1 MYGKHARP
9 NLKNFRNWSAAR
21 YPFSKIPKR
30 CYTVLH
36 TPPYYPGFTVLSLC
50 CNGFPASFTLLQ
62 WFSCF
67 FTLSQWFSCF
77 FHSVAMVFLL
87 LSLCHNSIP
96 AFFTLSQ
103 WFSCF
108 FHSVTMVF
116 LLFSLCR
123 NGFPASFTLSQWF
136 SCFFHSVAM
145 VFMLLSLCHNG
156 FSCCLLYTTVYLNTN
171 KCHIQ
176 SSAMHFVCIEVPA
189 EWGFWLLSFLL
200 IKKIW

>member
-1 MYGKHARP
+1 MK
-9 NLKNFRNWSAAR
+9 KNFAACTASMLGQTWRILGTEITKYTWSAAR

-87 LSLCHNSIP
+87 LSLC
-96 AFFTLSQ
+96 
-103 WFSCF
+103 
-108 FHSVTMVF
+108 
-116 LLFSLCR
+116 R
-123 NGFPASFTLSQWF
+123 NGFHASFTLSQWF
-136 SCFFHSVAM
+136 FLLLTVHYSIFKHKQMSHTIVCNAFCLYWSTSWMRSLTIEFFTDKENM
-145 VFMLLSLCHNG
+145 IIMLLTTFYKKYKPINYK
-156 FSCCLLYTTVYLNTN
+156 FIDLLWQKKLRKFLFN
-171 KCHIQ
+171 
-176 SSAMHFVCIEVPA
+176 FVN
-189 EWGFWLLSFLL
+189 
-200 IKKIW
+200 

>member
-1 MYGKHARP
+1 MYSKHARP
-9 NLKNFRNWSAAR
+9 NMKNFRNWNHKI
-21 YPFSKIPKR
+21 YLIGSKVPVFENPQK
-30 CYTVLH
+30 VLYSI
-36 TPPYYPGFTVLSLC
+36 TYSTLLSRLYC
-50 CNGFPASFTLLQ
+50 TFTLL
-62 WFSCF
+62 
-67 FTLSQWFSCF
+67 QWFSCF

-87 LSLCHNSIP
+87 L
-96 AFFTLSQ
+96 
-103 WFSCF
+103 
-108 FHSVTMVF
+108 HSVAMVF
-116 LLFSLCR
+116 LLLSLCR

-189 EWGFWLLSFLL
+189 EWGLWLLSFLL